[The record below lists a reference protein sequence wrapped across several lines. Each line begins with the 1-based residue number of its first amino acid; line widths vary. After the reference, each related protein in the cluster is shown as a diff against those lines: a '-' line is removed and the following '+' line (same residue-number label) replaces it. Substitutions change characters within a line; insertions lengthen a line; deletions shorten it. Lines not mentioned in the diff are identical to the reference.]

1 MIPLLAALVALAP
14 FQSAVK
20 PGAHAARIEAYFA
33 ADAKTTEGQR
43 ERRAILREL
52 GSVELTP
59 AVAEK
64 ELAAVLKRWEK
75 GRELEKK
82 AGQRHW
88 WEKEKRGLYIVG
100 GNTKKPKGLALCM
113 HGGGKGSG
121 DASSAH
127 AAYEG
132 ALSDLDWLAIYPEV
146 LEKTECGWTDSGT
159 EEWVM
164 ELLDCARRTWKL
176 DPDRVYLCGH
186 SMGGYGSWTLGAHHA
201 DQLAAVA
208 PSAGGPTPIF
218 DRSGTITSIVEGVI
232 PNLRNLAVRIYQSGD
247 DPQVPP
253 DANRFAV
260 AELEKAKAQWG
271 GYDFEYWEV
280 NGEGHGAPPGGF
292 GAHLEKIAEIERTT
306 HPDTVVWQPT
316 LGWKLQSYW
325 LYWEEPI
332 RNSLVV
338 ARIGP
343 EKNTIRLTTTGDV
356 RGLCVLV
363 DPALVDPKKELFVY
377 RNEVEVY
384 RGLPVPD
391 LATVLA
397 TGARGDPALAYTT
410 RIRLP

>member
-1 MIPLLAALVALAP
+1 MIPLLALCLALAP
-14 FQSAVK
+14 FQSGK
-20 PGAHAARIEAYFA
+20 GGHAARVEAYFA
-33 ADAKTTEGQR
+33 ADAKTADGQR

-52 GSVELTP
+52 AAVELTP
-59 AVAEK
+59 AAAEK

-75 GRELEKK
+75 GPTLEKK
-82 AGQRHW
+82 GGQRHY
-88 WEKEKRGLYIVG
+88 WEDEKRGFYIVG
-100 GNTKKPKGLALCM
+100 GNTKKPKGLAVCM

-121 DASSAH
+121 DATSAH
-127 AAYEG
+127 GAYEG
-132 ALSDLDWLAIYPEV
+132 ALSDLDWLALYPEV

-164 ELLDCARRTWKL
+164 ELLERARRTWKL

-218 DRSGTITSIVEGVI
+218 DRAQNLIGIVEGVI

-260 AELEKAKAQWG
+260 KELEKAQAQWG

-280 NGEGHGAPPGGF
+280 NGEGHGAPPGGY
-292 GAHLEKIAEIERTT
+292 GAHLAKIAEITRKT

-316 LGWKLQSYW
+316 LSWKLQSYW
-325 LYWEEPI
+325 LLWEEPVK
-332 RNSLVV
+332 NSLVV
-338 ARIGP
+338 AKIGP

-363 DPALVDPKKELFVY
+363 DPQLVDPKKELYVY
-377 RNEVEVY
+377 RNDVEVY
-384 RGLPVPD
+384 RGIPVPD